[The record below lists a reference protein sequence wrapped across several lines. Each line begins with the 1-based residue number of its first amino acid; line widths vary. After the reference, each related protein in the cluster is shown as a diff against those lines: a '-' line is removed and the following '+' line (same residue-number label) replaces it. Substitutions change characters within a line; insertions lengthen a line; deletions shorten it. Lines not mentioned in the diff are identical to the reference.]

1 MFFYISNLEIYYVFI
16 FVVGMC
22 ASSPNIESG
31 LQIGRQ
37 AELYLT
43 EKNDMAA
50 VDKMRTALGLLVPLL
65 ETEPPG
71 QRRDL
76 LHYQVQIFD
85 YRE

>member
-1 MFFYISNLEIYYVFI
+1 
-16 FVVGMC
+16 MC

-31 LQIGRQ
+31 LEIGRQ
-37 AELYLT
+37 AELYLN
-43 EKNDMAA
+43 EKNDKAA

-76 LHYQVQIFD
+76 LHYQVST
-85 YRE
+85 YRSLITEIRKKN